1 MKNIIMGRNTIK
13 EILNYKANIFLE
25 VYTYHKESDFLI
37 KELKKNNILVK
48 FVSKKTLFSLT
59 QSESHQ
65 GFVAKIKKRRF
76 SFLND
81 LLAKLKEKEKSLVI
95 MLDSIFDPQN
105 FGAILRVC
113 ECFSVDSLIFSKN
126 RGVEITPSV
135 TKSANGASEL
145 VEIVEVSNLANT
157 LDQFHKNGYRVVSAI
172 LDENAKKLNEYTF
185 DDRTLLILGSEGVGI
200 QPLLIK
206 NSDDLVYIPMTGR
219 LQSLNVSQAASILI
233 ASFNKTI

>member
-13 EILNYKANIFLE
+13 EILKYKANIFLE

-37 KELKKNNILVK
+37 KELKRNNISVK

-59 QSESHQ
+59 KSESHQ

-76 SFLND
+76 TYLND
-81 LLAKLKEKEKSLVI
+81 LLDSLKEKEKSLVI

-157 LDQFHKNGYRVVSAI
+157 LDQFHKNGYRVVSTI
-172 LDENAKKLNEYTF
+172 LDENAKKLNDYTF
-185 DDRTLLILGSEGVGI
+185 DDKTLLILGSEGVGI

-233 ASFNKTI
+233 ASFNKAF